1 MRCKDGQKHES
12 TVGYTHTYLRYQQ
25 QLAASLRIGETS
37 CRFPKILEQIKTK
50 SIFKKNQISM
60 LGKVL
65 YHYIP
70 VVCNTVGR
78 IQSFLWRIDDALFLV
93 CYHDPMTLR

>member
-1 MRCKDGQKHES
+1 
-12 TVGYTHTYLRYQQ
+12 
-25 QLAASLRIGETS
+25 
-37 CRFPKILEQIKTK
+37 
-50 SIFKKNQISM
+50 M

-78 IQSFLWRIDDALFLV
+78 IQSFLWRIDDALFFGMLS
-93 CYHDPMTLR
+93 